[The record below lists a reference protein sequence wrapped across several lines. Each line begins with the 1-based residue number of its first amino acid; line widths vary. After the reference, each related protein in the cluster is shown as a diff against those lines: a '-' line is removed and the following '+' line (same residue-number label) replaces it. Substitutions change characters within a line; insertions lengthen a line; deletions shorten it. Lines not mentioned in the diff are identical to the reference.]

1 MSLITLTY
9 FATRYMR
16 NDMFF
21 NIKLQS
27 EETMEKR
34 NIKKTFDICDL
45 LKDNIFE
52 TITTKI
58 LRKKAKETTKEKHWL
73 QEWESVEQTL
83 WNSY

>member
-1 MSLITLTY
+1 MICSLTLSCKVKNSWRRET
-9 FATRYMR
+9 
-16 NDMFF
+16 
-21 NIKLQS
+21 S
-27 EETMEKR
+27 ETV
-34 NIKKTFDICDL
+34 DVCDL

-58 LRKKAKETTKEKHWL
+58 LRKKAKETTKEKQYL

>member
-1 MSLITLTY
+1 MSLIVLTY

-27 EETMEKR
+27 EETMAKR

-45 LKDNIFE
+45 LKNNIFE

-58 LRKKAKETTKEKHWL
+58 LRKKAKETTKEKHCL
-73 QEWESVEQTL
+73 QEWESVEQSL

>member
-1 MSLITLTY
+1 MSLIILTY

-45 LKDNIFE
+45 LKNNIFE

-58 LRKKAKETTKEKHWL
+58 LRKKAKETTKEKHCL
-73 QEWESVEQTL
+73 QEWESVEH
-83 WNSY
+83 SIE

>member
-1 MSLITLTY
+1 
-9 FATRYMR
+9 MR

-27 EETMEKR
+27 EETMAKR

-45 LKDNIFE
+45 LKNNIFE

-58 LRKKAKETTKEKHWL
+58 LRKKAKETTKEKHCL
-73 QEWESVEQTL
+73 QEWELVEQTL
-83 WNSY
+83 WNSS